1 MKKTFHEKVVELAD
15 RIAIETD
22 PERQRVLMTELRK
35 LLEQERLR
43 LFPPSQKP

>member
-1 MKKTFHEKVVELAD
+1 MEKTFHEKVVELAD
-15 RIAIETD
+15 RIAVETD
-22 PERQRVLMTELRK
+22 PERQRALMMELRK